1 METKYKPVIGT
12 KYGLWTVISEQVK
25 QGSVKLGTTQR
36 TAYWKVR
43 CECGRESWRSAYNL
57 THGITN
63 SCKSCCKCPNDVN
76 TFINNYYK
84 RVVRRA
90 NREGFECNVTPKYLE
105 ELYLSQG
112 KKCALSGLDLEFAPQ
127 YRKLNDQNVSLD
139 RIDPTKGYIVDN
151 VQWVHKH
158 INMMKW
164 KLSQEEFI
172 KLCSLVAG
180 YSKCL

>member
-90 NREGFECNVTPKYLE
+90 DREGFECNVTPKYLE
-105 ELYLSQG
+105 ELYLSQD

-127 YRKLNDQNVSLD
+127 YRKLN
-139 RIDPTKGYIVDN
+139 GN

-172 KLCSLVAG
+172 KLCSLVAM

>member
-12 KYGLWTVISEQVK
+12 KYGSWTVISDQVK
-25 QGSVKLGTTQR
+25 QGSTKIGTTQR

-43 CECGRESWRSAYNL
+43 CKCGRESWRSAYNL

-63 SCKSCCKCPNDVN
+63 SCKSCCKSSNDVN

-90 NREGFECNVTPKYLE
+90 NREGFECNITPKYLE
-105 ELYLSQG
+105 ELFLTQN
-112 KKCALSGLDLEFAPQ
+112 KKCALSGLDLEFAPH

-139 RIDPTKGYIVDN
+139 RIDPNKGYIIGN